1 MEKKELRRYVTAFVW
16 DCSKMFEEKLF
27 ETLKSDE
34 IEWYISDPLLSAA
47 VKLEEEAM
55 KRLNDNPEK
64 LIKDM
69 CEFWNVDSLIVIDP
83 DLNKRYESEYEV
95 VWVKPKEIK

>member
-1 MEKKELRRYVTAFVW
+1 MEKKELRRYVNKFVW
-16 DCSKMFEEKLF
+16 DCSEIFEEKLF
-27 ETLKSDE
+27 EILKSDE
-34 IEWYISDPLLSAA
+34 IDWYISEPLLSAT

-55 KRLNDNPEK
+55 KRMDDNPEQ

-83 DLNKRYESEYEV
+83 DKRYEKDYEV
-95 VWVKPKEIK
+95 VWVKPKEQK